1 MERDFPMHL
10 TMWKLVETST
20 ERAFNHSEVSLRA
33 SVLNTENET
42 KNVCQISI
50 P

>member
-20 ERAFNHSEVSLRA
+20 ERAFNHSEASLRA